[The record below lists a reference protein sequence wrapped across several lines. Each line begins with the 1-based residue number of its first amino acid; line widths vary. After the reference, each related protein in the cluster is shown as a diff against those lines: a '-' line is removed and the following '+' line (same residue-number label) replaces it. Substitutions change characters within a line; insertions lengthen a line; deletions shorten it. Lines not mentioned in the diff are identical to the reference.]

1 LQLYKEKG
9 ETMTINEDK
18 VDSLVKT
25 MNEDETYEDKV
36 DSLVS
41 SFEKKIA
48 LMNKEVIRLKKSI
61 KLRRDTKKWISKL
74 KT

>member
-18 VDSLVKT
+18 IDSLVKT
-25 MNEDETYEDKV
+25 TNEDETYEDKV